1 MLDNS
6 GSKQPGEEIC
16 MRPVGLVRAERKEPI
31 DDKWGSLIS
40 VIELD
45 PTQFDERAVAGLS
58 EFSHLC
64 VIFHFNKVSPDEVIF
79 TGKQPR
85 GLSHLPA
92 IGIFA
97 QRAKERPNRL
107 GLSCCKLL
115 SVDKLRLTVRGLDA
129 IDGTP
134 VLDIKPYISEFS
146 PREETSQP
154 GWVNEIMRDY
164 CE

>member
-1 MLDNS
+1 MLDK
-6 GSKQPGEEIC
+6 GGLKPDGKIC
-16 MRPVGLVRAERKEPI
+16 MRPVGLVRTEREEPI

-45 PTQFDERAVAGLS
+45 SEQFDERAVAGLS

-64 VIFHFNKVSPDEVIF
+64 VIFHFNKVSPDDVIF

-85 GLSHLPA
+85 GLSHLPT

-134 VLDIKPYISEFS
+134 VLDIKPYMQEFS

-154 GWVNEIMRDY
+154 GWVREVMRDY
-164 CE
+164 YE